1 MNEATAFP
9 FVEIRGRPR
18 ERGRQLGEACREQVR
33 AYPEALRRVLGAE
46 AGLRALPARDG
57 ADGPPGAPP
66 QGPTEADLEARAL
79 TFLPAFEAFAPHLVE
94 EIRGIAEGAGVA
106 LRHRPPGQRAG

>member
-1 MNEATAFP
+1 M
-9 FVEIRGRPR
+9 
-18 ERGRQLGEACREQVR
+18 
-33 AYPEALRRVLGAE
+33 LGAE

-57 ADGPPGAPP
+57 ADGPPGATP

-94 EIRGIAEGAGVA
+94 EIRGIAEGAGVPFATA
-106 LRHRPPGQRAG
+106 LLVNVRAEVAGVTGVRAGSVQRVQKKAAPPSPPGGGPRPTATS

>member
-1 MNEATAFP
+1 MNEASAFP

-46 AGLRALPARDG
+46 AGLRALPAGDG
-57 ADGPPGAPP
+57 ADGPPGADP
-66 QGPTEADLEARAL
+66 QGDRPWPTW
-79 TFLPAFEAFAPHLVE
+79 
-94 EIRGIAEGAGVA
+94 
-106 LRHRPPGQRAG
+106 RPGP